1 MQFKMENGFEHV
13 EEINNRDIDL
23 NMTIREMLETKKTSD
38 DDDGDDLN
46 MTIREI
52 LEMNSSLRYEEIDR
66 ELKEMKK

>member
-1 MQFKMENGFEHV
+1 MEGGLEASGSNG
-13 EEINNRDIDL
+13 EENNRDDDL
-23 NMTIREMLETKKTSD
+23 NMTIREILETKEKGSD
-38 DDDGDDLN
+38 DDLN